1 MENLL
6 IAHGGAPTAVINASL
21 AGAILEAKEQGFR
34 GKILAA
40 RYGSKGLLREDFI
53 DLTNITDKEI
63 EKLKF
68 SPGSAIGT
76 SRHPLEE
83 DDYKRIP
90 EILEKHNIRYLL
102 YTGGNGTMDTLG
114 KIYRH
119 SGSHEIYVGGIPK
132 TIDNDIAIT
141 DHAPGYASNAQYMA
155 AIVNDC
161 NQDVKGLPI
170 HVSIIEAMGRNTGW
184 LAAASA
190 LAKRNEGDAPHLIYF
205 PERPFDERQF
215 LNDVKTLYEKQ
226 GGVIVVAS
234 EGLKYADGTP
244 IVKPS
249 LTVGRAVYFGD
260 VSAHLTNL
268 VLKELGIKARSEKPG
283 IIGRCSSLHVSEV
296 DRKEA
301 VLMGRTAAKAV
312 LSKESGMM
320 AGIKRISSAPYQ
332 VEPILIPIEEVMLT
346 ERKLP
351 DNFINEEGNGVTKAF
366 EEWLRPLLSDLP
378 EHLSFL

>member
-244 IVKPS
+244 IVKPL

-320 AGIKRISSAPYQ
+320 AGIKRISSAPYR

>member
-83 DDYKRIP
+83 DDYKRIS

-260 VSAHLTNL
+260 VSAHLANL

-320 AGIKRISSAPYQ
+320 AGIKRISSAPYR

>member
-83 DDYKRIP
+83 DDYKRIS

>member
-320 AGIKRISSAPYQ
+320 AGIKRISSAPYR